1 MKQLDAKEQLELFQR
16 YKTTRD
22 AKARDGLIMAN
33 TRLLRR
39 KVSKMVRNDQ
49 RADLMQEA
57 FIGVIHCLD
66 KFDPNKGANWATYS
80 AQWALAKQLRF
91 LSKNLSSVSVAF
103 STRKGRK
110 LFSLLHK
117 YTTDADV
124 VVVAQKKGMEVTV
137 EEVARL
143 RACKEITNSSELEE
157 ITTEPPVCD
166 VFMKKHMQEVLTMV
180 VIPTLTE
187 KEKALLEN
195 IMGENIPLAQ
205 LAKKWGCSPQALF
218 QNRDK
223 LFRKLR
229 PLLKK
234 FM

>member
-80 AQWALAKQLRF
+80 AQWALAKQLSF

-143 RACKEITNSSELEE
+143 RACKEITNSSKLEE
-157 ITTEPPVCD
+157 IPIEPPVCD
-166 VFMKKHMQEVLTMV
+166 VFMKKHMQEVLTQV
-180 VIPTLTE
+180 LPTLTE
-187 KEKALLEN
+187 KEKNLLEN
-195 IMGENIPLAQ
+195 IMGEGIPLAE
-205 LAKKWGCSPQALF
+205 LAKRWGCSPQALF

>member
-22 AKARDGLIMAN
+22 TKARDGLIMAN

-49 RADLMQEA
+49 RDDLMQEA
-57 FIGVIHCLD
+57 FTGVIHCLD

-80 AQWALAKQLRF
+80 AQWALAKQLSF

-117 YTTDADV
+117 YATDADV

-157 ITTEPPVCD
+157 IPIEPPVYD
-166 VFMKKHMQEVLTMV
+166 VFMKKHVQEVLTQV
-180 VIPTLTE
+180 LPTLTE
-187 KEKALLEN
+187 KEKNLLEN
-195 IMGENIPLAQ
+195 IMGEGIPLAE
-205 LAKKWGCSPQALF
+205 LAKRWGCSPQALF